1 MKKNNRRSWVLLAI
15 CIFLFVFLSLAVQAQ
30 TTGSIKG
37 TVKDVSSQPIQG
49 IVVDVYHADDPDLW
63 TGWISSATTN
73 ASGNYE
79 VTNLPACTD
88 CYKINYYTFGTNYI
102 SKWHDN
108 QPDFTN
114 ATKLSVTAGQ
124 AIQLN
129 DTFLL
134 VGGSISGKVS
144 NTSNEPI
151 QGVYV
156 YVYKSTLDDNGDLV
170 LTWVTTATTDGS
182 GNYRATGLPIE
193 FSYAIYLGAFN
204 TEYISKWYNAT
215 VYLASTTE
223 KVINIQLEQ
232 GGKISGTITSYNTV
246 GDQVPVA
253 MAFVDVYKSAP
264 DSEGNPVWIGYART
278 DAAGLYTATGLPA
291 GNFKVQFFEK
301 YSNGIKSGRT
311 EWHDNK
317 YSFSEATS
325 VSVTG
330 NNTTEYIDAI
340 LGHNKKSASALIP
353 AYKLLLL
360 KPRL

>member
-1 MKKNNRRSWVLLAI
+1 MKKHNRRSWLLSAI

-37 TVKDVSSQPIQG
+37 TVKNASNQPIQG
-49 IVVDVYHADDPDLW
+49 IIVDVYDADNTDLW

-88 CYKINYYTFGTNYI
+88 CYKVNYYTLGTNYI
-102 SKWHDN
+102 SKWYDN

-124 AIQLN
+124 AVQLS

-134 VGGSISGKVS
+134 VGGSISGKVA

-151 QGVYV
+151 LGVYV
-156 YVYKSTLDDNGDLV
+156 YVYKSTLDDNGELV
-170 LTWVTTATTDGS
+170 LTWVTTAKTDGN
-182 GNYRATGLPIE
+182 GDYRAAGLPTE
-193 FSYAIYLGAFN
+193 SSYAIYLGAFN

-215 VYLASTTE
+215 VYLANTTE
-223 KVINIQLEQ
+223 KSINVQLEQ
-232 GGKISGTITSYNTV
+232 GGKISGTVKSYNTA

-253 MAFVDVYKSAP
+253 MAWVDVYKNVP

-278 DAAGLYTATGLPA
+278 DAAGWYTATGLPA
-291 GNFKVQFFEK
+291 GNFKIQFFEK
-301 YSNGIKSGRT
+301 YSNEIKSGST
-311 EWHDNK
+311 EWYDNN
-317 YSFSEATS
+317 YDFSSATL

-330 NNTTEYIDAI
+330 TNTTEHIDAV